1 MKQSTL
7 GIVKPD
13 AVKTGAL
20 GAILKRLQEGGL
32 TVAGLKM
39 IHLTPE
45 SAQGFYRVHRERP
58 FFDSL
63 TAFMSEGPCVV
74 MVLEGENAID
84 RWRNLMGATD
94 PAQAGQG
101 TIRKDFG
108 QNIERNAV
116 HGSDSPESA
125 DFEIAYFFNAL
136 EMTGW

>member
-1 MKQSTL
+1 MNQSTL

-13 AVKTGAL
+13 AVKTGSL
-20 GAILKRLQEGGL
+20 GAILERIEAGGL

-39 IHLTPE
+39 VHLTRE
-45 SAQGFYRVHRERP
+45 MARGFYRVHRDRP

-74 MVLEGENAID
+74 MVLRGEDAID
-84 RWRNLMGATD
+84 RWRALMGATD
-94 PAQAGQG
+94 PARAGEG

-125 DFEIAYFFNAL
+125 NSEIPYFFNAL
-136 EMTGW
+136 ELPG

>member
-1 MKQSTL
+1 MNQSTL

-13 AVKTGAL
+13 AVKTGSL
-20 GAILKRLQEGGL
+20 GAILERLEAGGL

-39 IHLTPE
+39 VHLTRE
-45 SAQGFYRVHRERP
+45 LAQGFYAVHRNRP

-74 MVLEGENAID
+74 MVLKGDNAID
-84 RWRNLMGATD
+84 RWRALMGATD
-94 PAQAGQG
+94 PAQAGEG
-101 TIRKDFG
+101 TIRKEFG

-125 DFEIAYFFNAL
+125 TFEIAYFFNAL
-136 EMTGW
+136 ELAE

>member
-1 MKQSTL
+1 MNQSTL

-13 AVKTGAL
+13 AVKTGSL
-20 GAILKRLQEGGL
+20 GAILKRLEAGGL

-39 IHLTPE
+39 VHLTRE
-45 SAQGFYRVHRERP
+45 LAQGFYAVHRNRP

-63 TAFMSEGPCVV
+63 TEFMSEGPCVV
-74 MVLEGENAID
+74 MVLKGENAID
-84 RWRNLMGATD
+84 RWRALMGATD
-94 PAQAGQG
+94 PGQAGEG

-125 DFEIAYFFNAL
+125 NFEIAYFFNAL
-136 EMTGW
+136 ELAG

>member
-1 MKQSTL
+1 MNQSTL

-13 AVKTGAL
+13 AVKTGSL
-20 GAILKRLQEGGL
+20 GAILKRLEAVGL

-39 IHLTPE
+39 VRLTPE
-45 SAQGFYRVHRERP
+45 MARGFYGVHRNRP

-74 MVLEGENAID
+74 MVLKGENAID
-84 RWRNLMGATD
+84 RWRALMGATD
-94 PAQAGQG
+94 PAQAVEG

-125 DFEIAYFFNAL
+125 TFEIAYFFNAL
-136 EMTGW
+136 ELTG

>member
-13 AVKTGAL
+13 AVKTGSL
-20 GAILKRLQEGGL
+20 GAILNRLEDGGL
-32 TVAGLKM
+32 TVVGLKM
-39 IHLTPE
+39 IHLTGE
-45 SAQGFYRVHRERP
+45 LAEGFYRVHRNRP

-74 MVLEGENAID
+74 MVLQGENAID
-84 RWRNLMGATD
+84 RWRSLMGATD
-94 PAQAGQG
+94 PAQANEG

-136 EMTGW
+136 EMTG

>member
-1 MKQSTL
+1 MNQSTL

-13 AVKTGAL
+13 AVKTGSL
-20 GAILKRLQEGGL
+20 GAILARVEEEGL

-39 IHLTPE
+39 IHLTRE
-45 SAQGFYRVHRERP
+45 LAQGFYRVHRKRP

-74 MVLEGENAID
+74 MVLQGDNAID
-84 RWRNLMGATD
+84 RWRSLMGATD
-94 PAQAGQG
+94 PSQAGER

-116 HGSDSPESA
+116 HGSDSLESA
-125 DFEIAYFFNAL
+125 NFEITYFFNAL
-136 EMTGW
+136 ELAG